1 MNREFLVNIIF
12 LVAINLLIKP
22 FYIFFIERD
31 VQNVVGTSE
40 YGIYFALLN
49 LVLILEIVNDFGIR
63 NFTSRYIA
71 QNNHLLH
78 KYFPDLLSLKL
89 VLSLIYYF
97 ASLLIGWWLGYLQEY
112 MILFNVL
119 IISKM
124 ITSGISFLRANIIGL
139 AYYRS
144 DSILSVLHR
153 LISILFCGLLLWI
166 PTFRADF
173 TMNWFVYCELLA
185 LLLTLSVAYILLRRS
200 LSSFNFRINYQRII
214 VFLRQS
220 LPYAL
225 IVFLMM
231 IYNRIDAVML
241 EQLLENGKEEAG
253 IYAASYR
260 LLDAAVMFSFLFANL
275 LLPMFS
281 KMLKAKESINDLVK
295 FTFQLMMAVAI
306 SGVVATYFFR
316 TEIMDLLYVGAT
328 VYWGNILGILMW
340 SFIAISATHVFG
352 TALLANGNLRALNY
366 LSLLGIVLNIVLN
379 WYFIPIHRAYG
390 AAMTTCITQFF
401 VVLGEIYLVVRFLQ
415 LQTPKM
421 WLRMI
426 LFGVSLFGIIHYG
439 EQLLVLDWRISFFI
453 VFAIGISLAFLFKLI
468 HLNSIKMLFSQ
479 T

>member
-1 MNREFLVNIIF
+1 MNREFLSNIIF

-49 LVLILEIVNDFGIR
+49 LVLILEIVNDFGVR

-71 QNNHLLH
+71 QNNHLLQ
-78 KYFPDLLSLKL
+78 KYFPDLLSLKII
-89 VLSLIYYF
+89 LSLIYYF
-97 ASLLIGWWLGYLQEY
+97 ASLLIGWSLGYLEDY
-112 MILFNVL
+112 FILFNVL

-124 ITSGISFLRANIIGL
+124 MTSGISFLRANIIGL
-139 AYYRS
+139 AHYRM

-153 LISILFCGLLLWI
+153 LIAILFCGILLWI
-166 PTFRADF
+166 PTFRSDF
-173 TMNWFVYCELLA
+173 TIDWFVYCELIA
-185 LLLTLSVAYILLRRS
+185 LLITLSIAYFLLRKH
-200 LSSFNFRINYQRII
+200 LSSLHFRIHFLRIL

-241 EQLLENGKEEAG
+241 EQLLESGKEEAG

-260 LLDAAVMFSFLFANL
+260 LLDAAIMFSFLFANL

-281 KMLKAKESINDLVK
+281 KMLKQQQSINDLMK
-295 FTFQLMMAVAI
+295 FAFELMMAVAI
-306 SGVVATYFFR
+306 SGVTAIYFSKI
-316 TEIMDLLYVGAT
+316 EIMDLLYTGST
-328 VYWGNILGILMW
+328 IYWGNILGVLMW
-340 SFIAISATHVFG
+340 SFIAVSATHVFG

-366 LSLLGIVLNIVLN
+366 LFLGGIVINILLN
-379 WYFIPIHRAYG
+379 WYFIPIHQAYG
-390 AAMTTCITQFF
+390 AALTTCITQFF
-401 VVLGEIYLVVRFLQ
+401 VVLGEIALAVYFFQ
-415 LQTPKM
+415 LKI
-421 WLRMI
+421 LRI
-426 LFGVSLFGIIHYG
+426 ALKISIFGISLFGIAHFG
-439 EQLLVLDWRISFFI
+439 EELLLFDWKISFCFI
-453 VFAIGISLAFLFKLI
+453 FLIGITLAFVLRLI
-468 HLNSIKMLFSQ
+468 RIDSVKILFSR

>member
-71 QNNHLLH
+71 QNSHLLQ
-78 KYFPDLLSLKL
+78 KYFPDLLSLKI
-89 VLSLIYYF
+89 VLSIIYYF
-97 ASLLIGWWLGYLQEY
+97 ASLLIGWSLGYLEEY
-112 MILFNVL
+112 FLLFNIL
-119 IISKM
+119 IISKI
-124 ITSGISFLRANIIGL
+124 ITSGITFFRANIIGL
-139 AYYRS
+139 AHYRT

-153 LISILFCGLLLWI
+153 LIAILLCGVLLWI
-166 PTFRADF
+166 PSFRVDF
-173 TMNWFVYCELLA
+173 TIEWFVYAEFIALFITLL
-185 LLLTLSVAYILLRRS
+185 VAYFLLRKH
-200 LSSFNFRINYQRII
+200 LSSLHFRIHFQRIL

-281 KMLKAKESINDLVK
+281 KMLKQRESINDLMK
-295 FTFQLMMAVAI
+295 FTFQLMMSVAI
-306 SGVVATYFFR
+306 SGVIATYFFR
-316 TEIMDLLYVGAT
+316 VEIMDLLYTGAT
-328 VYWGNILGILMW
+328 VYWGDILGVLIW
-340 SFIAISATHVFG
+340 SLIAISATHVFG

-366 LSLLGIVLNIVLN
+366 LFLGGIIINILSN
-379 WYFIPIHRAYG
+379 WYFIPIQEALG

-401 VVLGEIYLVVRFLQ
+401 VVLGEIYLVIRFFQ
-415 LQTPKM
+415 WRVPKM
-421 WLRMI
+421 WLKI
-426 LFGVSLFGIIHYG
+426 VVFGASLFGIAYFVN
-439 EQLLVLDWRISFFI
+439 ELLVFDWRVNFCIIFT
-453 VFAIGISLAFLFKLI
+453 VGISLAFLFKLI
-468 HLNSIKMLFSQ
+468 RLDSIKMLFSRA
-479 T
+479 